1 MAFPQI
7 NQADNDSIHATLQ
20 TVLRRSEARLVL
32 FVERA
37 GYLIASEG
45 DDKGVDATTMAT
57 LATNAYGA
65 IQYLAERIEEP
76 DFNAMYQQGE
86 KNSLYW
92 LRVDDDAL
100 LLVLFP
106 PKVGAGMVKLY
117 GQQAAKELAAQ
128 LAVARERAP
137 AALFDPADKN
147 PAQLSDLFK
156 RDPGV
161 A

>member
-1 MAFPQI
+1 MAFPQL

-45 DDKGVDATTMAT
+45 NDQGLDATTMAT
-57 LATNAYGA
+57 LATNAYEA
-65 IQYLAERIEEP
+65 TQFIAKLIEEA

-86 KNSLYW
+86 KHSLYW

-100 LLVLFP
+100 LLVIFP
-106 PKVGAGMVKLY
+106 PQAGAGLVKLY
-117 GQQAAKELAAQ
+117 GQQAAKELATQ

-137 AALFDPADKN
+137 EALFDPADKN